1 MSRRLLLVLAGLVA
15 LVVAVRLLTPERVT
29 NSEPTG
35 TTIICFGD
43 SLTAGVG
50 AEAGA
55 SYPAQLERR
64 IGRPVVK
71 AGVSGDT
78 TGSAL
83 ARLDRDVLAHDPRLV
98 LITLGGNDLMQGV
111 PPEEALANL
120 ERIVD
125 GIHRRGALVV
135 VGGVSLPLVDRG
147 YGEVYEELRERTGCL
162 VIGNVLDDII
172 GRPALMSDRIH
183 PNGKGYAVMAER
195 FHGVVE
201 PYL

>member
-1 MSRRLLLVLAGLVA
+1 MSRRLLLVLIA
-15 LVVAVRLLTPERVT
+15 VVAVVIAIRLLAPQRVT
-29 NSEPTG
+29 NREPTG
-35 TTIICFGD
+35 TTIVCFGD
-43 SLTAGVG
+43 SLTEGVG
-50 AEAGA
+50 AEAGE
-55 SYPAQLERR
+55 SYPDQLERR
-64 IGRPVVK
+64 IGRPVVN

-83 ARLDRDVLAHDPRLV
+83 ARLDSDVLARDPRIV

-120 ERIVD
+120 ERIVES
-125 GIHRRGALVV
+125 IHGRGALVV
-135 VGGVSLPLVDRG
+135 VGGVSLSLVDRG
-147 YGEVYEELRERTGCL
+147 YGGVYEELRERTGCL

-195 FHGVVE
+195 FHDVVE

>member
-15 LVVAVRLLTPERVT
+15 VVVAVRLLTPERVT

-35 TTIICFGD
+35 TTVVCFGD

-50 AEAGA
+50 AEPDQ
-55 SYPAQLERR
+55 SYPDQLERR
-64 IGRPVVK
+64 IGRPVVN

-83 ARLDRDVLAHDPRLV
+83 LRLERDVLDRDPRVV

-120 ERIVD
+120 ERVVEA
-125 GIHRRGALVV
+125 IHRRGALVV

-147 YGEVYEELRERTGCL
+147 YGEVYQELRERTGCL
-162 VIGNVLDDII
+162 VIANVLDGVI

-183 PNGKGYAVMAER
+183 PNARGYAVIAER
-195 FHGVVE
+195 FHEAVR